1 MQQLFGSLSG
11 SIVNFVVYTAIGLVA
26 LVGVTKCIL
35 PMRRLTRIFRKAIRS
50 LEMMTITEG
59 TRPLWQ
65 DLLFLG
71 KPLQR
76 QWKRFLTNAEQ
87 LDQRGLSC
95 DTEDY
100 INDDTVFIDY
110 AHLQIAEM
118 VPGLLTSLGI
128 LGTFIG
134 LMRGVSG
141 LDVTNADATMQSIS
155 QMIGGMTFAYGT
167 SIAGLT
173 CSILFNIF
181 FRSAQGSAADA
192 LDDFHVSFRDLVMQQ
207 PLEEGVHNICYLE
220 DQALFLR
227 QSAGEMST
235 QLSGGITTAIDR
247 AFAPIGQQM
256 SNFMLAQTQG
266 QLDGLNRIV
275 NQFMQQM
282 DGALGGQFSRL
293 AQTMQQMNQAQSIS
307 FTGVNQALSS
317 AEGLMQN
324 MHEMN
329 TLTASVIDRFDG
341 YVNELAASQAGNA
354 HLAEETGKVLGT
366 LHNAIRRQND
376 SYKALEE
383 GQRTL
388 SEQMEQYASWSGRVL
403 GAVEKQSN
411 AAAAQAHEVANEM
424 ASSGRLLKDSYASFV
439 GDISKGLARTMG
451 MFEDNMRDMMAQFSK
466 QLSELQQGA
475 QQSGDVVDVQAISRL
490 QQAMGEMTQAL
501 NRAAKVLPSAGDR

>member
-11 SIVNFVVYTAIGLVA
+11 SIVNFVVYTAIA
-26 LVGVTKCIL
+26 LVMVVGIAKCIL
-35 PMRRLTRIFRKAIRS
+35 PMRRLARIFRKAIRS

-59 TRPLWQ
+59 TRPVWQ
-65 DLLFLG
+65 DVLFLG

-76 QWKRFLTNAEQ
+76 QWKRFLFNAEQ

-100 INDDTVFIDY
+100 INDETVFIDY
-110 AHLQIAEM
+110 AHLQVAEM

-181 FRSAQGSAADA
+181 FRSAQGSAIDA
-192 LDDFHVSFRDLVMQQ
+192 LDSFHVSFRELVMQQ

-220 DQALFLR
+220 DQAIFLR
-227 QSAGEMST
+227 QNAEEMNN
-235 QLSGGITTAIDR
+235 QLSGGISTAIDR
-247 AFAPIGQQM
+247 AFTPIGQQM
-256 SNFMLAQTQG
+256 SNFMIAQTQG
-266 QLDGLNRIV
+266 QLEGLNRIV
-275 NQFMQQM
+275 NQFMHQM

-293 AQTMQQMNQAQSIS
+293 AETMQQVNQAQNVS
-307 FTGVNQALSS
+307 FTGVNQALAS
-317 AEGLMQN
+317 AEGLMRN

-329 TLTASVIDRFDG
+329 TLTASVIERFDG

-366 LHNAIRRQND
+366 LHSAIRRQND
-376 SYKALEE
+376 NYKALEE
-383 GQRTL
+383 GQRVL
-388 SEQMEQYASWSGRVL
+388 SEQMEQYANWSGRVL
-403 GAVEKQSN
+403 SAVEKQSN
-411 AAAAQAHEVANEM
+411 SAASQAHEVANEM
-424 ASSGRLLKDSYASFV
+424 AASGRLLKDSYASFV

-451 MFEDNMRDMMAQFSK
+451 MFEDNMRDM
-466 QLSELQQGA
+466 LSEFSRQLAELQKIA
-475 QQSGDVVDVQAISRL
+475 RQSGEVVDTQAISRL
-490 QQAMGEMTQAL
+490 QQTMGEMTQAL
-501 NRAAKVLPSAGDR
+501 NRAAQALPSGDK

>member
-1 MQQLFGSLSG
+1 MQQFSGSLSG
-11 SIVNFVVYTAIGLVA
+11 SIVNFIVYTAIAVVM
-26 LVGVTKCIL
+26 LVGITKCIL
-35 PMRRLTRIFRKAIRS
+35 PMRRLARVFRKAIRA
-50 LEMMTITEG
+50 LEMMTVTEG
-59 TRPLWQ
+59 TRPVWQ

-71 KPLQR
+71 KPLQK
-76 QWKRFLTNAEQ
+76 QWKRFLVNAEQ

-110 AHLQIAEM
+110 AHMRVAEM
-118 VPGLLTSLGI
+118 IPGMLTSLGI

-141 LDVTNADATMQSIS
+141 LDVTSADATMTSIS

-173 CSILFNIF
+173 CSLIFNILY
-181 FRSAQGSAADA
+181 RAAQGSATEA

-207 PLEEGVHNICYLE
+207 PLDEGVHNICYLE
-220 DQALFLR
+220 DQAVFLR
-227 QSAGEMST
+227 QSAGEMNEH
-235 QLSGGITTAIDR
+235 LAGGITTAIDR
-247 AFAPIGQQM
+247 AFTPIGQQM
-256 SNFMLAQTQG
+256 NNFMLAQTQG
-266 QLDGLNRIV
+266 QLEGLNRIV

-282 DGALGGQFSRL
+282 DNALGGQFSRL
-293 AQTMQQMNQAQSIS
+293 AQTMQQVNQAQTIS
-307 FTGVNQALSS
+307 FNSVNQALTS

-329 TLTASVIDRFDG
+329 SLTASVIDRFDG

-354 HLAEETGKVLGT
+354 HLAEETGKVLGS
-366 LHNAIRRQND
+366 LHTAIRRQSD
-376 SYKALEE
+376 SYKALED

-403 GAVEKQSN
+403 GAVEKQSDS
-411 AAAAQAHEVANEM
+411 AAAQAHEIANEM
-424 ASSGRLLKDSYASFV
+424 ASSGRLLKDSYSSFV

-451 MFEDNMRDMMAQFSK
+451 MFEDNMRDMMGEFSK
-466 QLSELQQGA
+466 QLSALQKGT
-475 QQSGDVVDVQAISRL
+475 QSGEMVDTKAIGRL
-490 QQAMGEMTQAL
+490 QQTMGEMTEAL
-501 NRAAKVLPSAGDR
+501 NRAAAALPAPGDR